1 MLSLVSGKKFKNVSK
16 YSTFI
21 ILFFISFSVL
31 GQERE
36 TDLGAIFSVKLNKD
50 LNRQLGISFEE
61 EVRLLTNNTGFDRLT
76 SSVGIEYTII
86 KRLKAGVFYNYM
98 YVYNSDFLYESRH
111 RYYANLS
118 YKYGINRKLT
128 LAWRT
133 RFQGTCRDESR
144 GEYRINPK
152 YVLRNRLEAEYNIL
166 GTRWKP
172 YLSAEA
178 TNSLNNPLGNEIYK
192 LRFQGGTNYRLDR
205 TNYLEFFLRADE
217 YLVWPDPRVISIG
230 VGYKKNF

>member
-1 MLSLVSGKKFKNVSK
+1 MSK
-16 YSTFI
+16 YSVLT
-21 ILFFISFSVL
+21 ILLFISLSML

-36 TDLGAIFSVKLNKD
+36 TDLGVVFSARLNKD
-50 LNRQLGISFEE
+50 LNRFFGVSFEQ
-61 EVRLLTNNTGFDRLT
+61 EVRLLTNNTGFDRLK
-76 SSVGIEYTII
+76 SDIGIDYTII
-86 KRLKAGVFYNYM
+86 KGLKAGVFYNYIYM
-98 YVYNSDFLYESRH
+98 YNSDFLYESRH

-118 YKYGINRKLT
+118 YKYGVNRKIT

-133 RFQGTCRDESR
+133 RFQGTCRNENR
-144 GEYRINPK
+144 GEYKINPK

-178 TNSLNNPLGNEIYK
+178 TNTLNDPLGNEIYK
-192 LRFQGGTNYRLDR
+192 LRFQGGTSWRWDR
-205 TNYLEFFLRADE
+205 TTYLEFYLRADE
-217 YLVWPDPRVISIG
+217 YLTGQDPRVFSIG

>member
-1 MLSLVSGKKFKNVSK
+1 MSK
-16 YSTFI
+16 YSVFI
-21 ILFFISFSVL
+21 VLLFISFSLL

-36 TDLGAIFSVKLNKD
+36 TDLGAIFTVRLNKD
-50 LNRQLGISFEE
+50 LNRHFGLSFEQ
-61 EVRLLTNNTGFDRLT
+61 EVRLLTNNTGFDRSM
-76 SSVGIEYTII
+76 SSLGVDYTIV
-86 KRLKAGVFYNYM
+86 KGLKAGVFYNYM
-98 YVYNSDFLYESRH
+98 YLYNSNFLYESRH

-118 YKYGINRKLT
+118 YKYGVNRKLT

-144 GEYRINPK
+144 GEYKINPK
-152 YVLRNRLEAEYNIL
+152 YILRNKLEAEYNIL

-178 TNSLNNPLGNEIYK
+178 ANTLNDPLGNEIYK
-192 LRFQGGTNYRLDR
+192 LRFQGGTSWRWDR
-205 TNYLEFFLRADE
+205 TTYLEFYLRTDE
-217 YLVWPDPRVISIG
+217 YLTGQDPRVISIG